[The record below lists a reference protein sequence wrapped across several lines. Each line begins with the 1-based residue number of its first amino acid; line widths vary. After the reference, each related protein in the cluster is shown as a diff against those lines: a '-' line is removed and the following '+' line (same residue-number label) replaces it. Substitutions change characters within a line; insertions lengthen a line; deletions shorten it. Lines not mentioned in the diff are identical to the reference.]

1 MGEDRLFWA
10 YANLVFE
17 GLVVFVL
24 PLAFAVRELILLRR
38 DKAATAAAAAPPA
51 KDADREGGG

>member
-1 MGEDRLFWA
+1 MAEDRLFWA

-24 PLAFAVRELILLRR
+24 PLAFAVRELVLLRR
-38 DKAATAAAAAPPA
+38 DKAAREAAAAE
-51 KDADREGGG
+51 REDG